1 MTHPA
6 RSRLQTCLT
15 AAGAI
20 LAAALLTGCQPL
32 PSNGAAATADSTGA
46 PGGASVLNVA
56 DAAISGNDPEM
67 ALKVSQS
74 VLATNP
80 KDLDAIYH
88 EGEAYYAMG
97 RCEDAIAAY
106 KVALTIDPSSSD
118 AQTGIGRCEL
128 RTNAAEAEIAFTAA
142 VQDNPSNAA
151 ALNDL
156 GIARD
161 LQGKY
166 AAATQP
172 YEQALMVDPGTEST
186 EVNLGMSLAL
196 SGDPTDALQY
206 LGPLATGQETTAK
219 IREDYAAALIAA
231 GRNAEAQQVL
241 SIDLS
246 PNQVTDF
253 MNGITTAIQEAQAA
267 PAPATA
273 APVSTNAVVTPVT
286 AVPMSPSGNDSQ
298 SVSPSGAP
306 IAAAPPAPTAAA
318 IAAPAAAAPDMS
330 MPATATATPVAPP
343 APTPPPAPA
352 PAIAA
357 APSPPPIAPATGSSA
372 SSDQVIR

>member
-1 MTHPA
+1 MTKPA
-6 RSRLQTCLT
+6 RSRSQTCLT

-20 LAAALLTGCQPL
+20 AVAMFVAGCQPL
-32 PSNGAAATADSTGA
+32 PTNGAAAAAASGDTT
-46 PGGASVLNVA
+46 GGASVLNVA
-56 DAAISGNDPEM
+56 DAAISGNDPQM

-74 VLATNP
+74 VLSTNP

-97 RCEDAIAAY
+97 RCEDAVAAY
-106 KVALTIDPSSSD
+106 KVALSIDPNSSD

-206 LGPLATGQETTAK
+206 LGPLATGQETTPK

-231 GRNAEAQQVL
+231 GRNSEAQQVL

-246 PNQVTDF
+246 ANQVTDF
-253 MNGITTAIQEAQAA
+253 MNGITTAIQEAQANPA

-273 APVSTNAVVTPVT
+273 APVSTTAVVTPVT
-286 AVPMSPSGNDSQ
+286 TAPIDQSQSQ
-298 SVSPSGAP
+298 SVTPSGAP
-306 IAAAPPAPTAAA
+306 IVTAPPAT
-318 IAAPAAAAPDMS
+318 AAAAPDMS
-330 MPATATATPVAPP
+330 TPVTPASATVTPAAAPP

-357 APSPPPIAPATGSSA
+357 APAAPPPPIAPATGSSA